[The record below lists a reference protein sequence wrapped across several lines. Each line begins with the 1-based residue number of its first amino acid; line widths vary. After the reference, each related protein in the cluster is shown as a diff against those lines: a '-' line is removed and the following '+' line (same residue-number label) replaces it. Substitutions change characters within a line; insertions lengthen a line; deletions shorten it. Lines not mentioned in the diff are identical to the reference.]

1 MKLILKL
8 FLYMIAF
15 ICFPFELVIWL
26 ICLLF
31 GLNYENNR
39 LNENNDNAKDY
50 FDKLNIDS
58 YIRNKIKLIENKIN
72 LINDN
77 NVKFK

>member
-15 ICFPFELVIWL
+15 ICFPFELAIWL

-39 LNENNDNAKDY
+39 LNENNDN
-50 FDKLNIDS
+50 
-58 YIRNKIKLIENKIN
+58 
-72 LINDN
+72 

>member
-15 ICFPFELVIWL
+15 ICFPSELAIWL

-31 GLNYENNR
+31 GIKLYKKGIKKTTYNGFLLWILFN
-39 LNENNDNAKDY
+39 NND
-50 FDKLNIDS
+50 
-58 YIRNKIKLIENKIN
+58 
-72 LINDN
+72 
-77 NVKFK
+77 

>member
-15 ICFPFELVIWL
+15 ISFPFELAIWL

-31 GLNYENNR
+31 GIKLYKKGSKNITYNGFLLWILFN
-39 LNENNDNAKDY
+39 NND
-50 FDKLNIDS
+50 
-58 YIRNKIKLIENKIN
+58 
-72 LINDN
+72 
-77 NVKFK
+77 